1 MKSDT
6 MRITNVFLGLAFLL
20 ILGSCSSGSEKN
32 SAASAPV
39 EEKKPEMHTIE
50 MAQMKFNPAELKVK
64 KGDKIV
70 FVNHDIVDHDVTEE
84 SKKSWNSSP
93 MADGQTWTLVAT
105 ETVDYYCSIH
115 PVMKGKIIVE

>member
-6 MRITNVFLGLAFLL
+6 MRITNLVLVIASLM
-20 ILGSCSSGSEKN
+20 ILESCLSGSEK
-32 SAASAPV
+32 STAASA

-70 FVNHDIVDHDVTEE
+70 FVNHDIVAHDVTEE

-93 MADGQTWTLVAT
+93 MSEGQIWILVAT
-105 ETVDYYCSIH
+105 ETVNYYCSIH
-115 PVMKGKIIVE
+115 PVMKGKIVVE